1 MPLQIPTTKEA
12 KELFLANLESQ
23 LGQTAPIHLKAFLR
37 VLSATEALSFTSLF
51 KYGLERSLQNFAL
64 TATGQDLETIG
75 SEYGV
80 TKKPATFAKFEVEV
94 EVTGPGIVFDGGSDL
109 VGVSNE
115 RDYKTDTEIIS
126 AATTVNLPVT
136 ATIAGVDSNPQL
148 GDLMTLLTPPV
159 GSEPEGFVD
168 TITIE
173 AIDEETEDSYRRR
186 VLNEIRTVGG
196 GGNAVDYR
204 RWAEEA
210 INVFR
215 AFPYAGKPEG
225 WTFGFTDVEF
235 DTATD
240 EIIFTEPFTILN
252 VQEEHWLKVENTV
265 SNDGIYRVKTIS
277 ITPPRITVYENL
289 TNETFIG
296 TTQITNNSLPGD
308 RAVYIEA
315 LESFD
320 PDGIPNQAILDEAR
334 DTINTDPATGLTRPP
349 LGETD
354 EFLFVEAIT
363 RREIFVEI
371 RGLVVDAEK
380 ESEAKAAILTSVTE
394 HLKSL
399 TPFIVGLDVEI
410 ERVDRIS
417 DMTISKI
424 VGDILVSFG
433 GFATGVGVGL
443 EESVFI
449 SSYQLSQGELS
460 KLGTLTYV

>member
-1 MPLQIPTTKEA
+1 
-12 KELFLANLESQ
+12 
-23 LGQTAPIHLKAFLR
+23 
-37 VLSATEALSFTSLF
+37 
-51 KYGLERSLQNFAL
+51 
-64 TATGQDLETIG
+64 
-75 SEYGV
+75 
-80 TKKPATFAKFEVEV
+80 
-94 EVTGPGIVFDGGSDL
+94 
-109 VGVSNE
+109 
-115 RDYKTDTEIIS
+115 
-126 AATTVNLPVT
+126 
-136 ATIAGVDSNPQL
+136 
-148 GDLMTLLTPPV
+148 V
-159 GSEPEGFVD
+159 GSEPEGSVSK
-168 TITIE
+168 ITLI
-173 AIDEETEDSYRRR
+173 AIDEESEDSYRRR

-215 AFPYAGKPEG
+215 AFPYAGKPQG
-225 WTFGFTDVEF
+225 WTFGFTDVQF
-235 DTATD
+235 VAASSG
-240 EIIFTEPFTILN
+240 IVFTEEITILN
-252 VQEEHWLKVENTV
+252 LELEQWIKVEGTV
-265 SNDGIYRVKTIS
+265 NNDGIYRVKTIAGL
-277 ITPPRITVYENL
+277 PPTVTVYESL

-308 RAVYIEA
+308 RTVYIEA

-320 PDGIPNQAILDEAR
+320 PDGIPNQDILDEAR
-334 DTINTDPATGLTRPP
+334 DSINTDPETGLTRPP

-363 RREIFVEI
+363 RREIFVEV

-380 ESEAKAAILTSVTE
+380 ESEAKAAILTSVTG

-399 TPFIVGLDVEI
+399 TPFIAGLDVEI

-424 VGDILVSFG
+424 VGDVLVSFG

-443 EESVFI
+443 EEGVFI
-449 SSYQLSQGELS
+449 SSYQLSQGELA